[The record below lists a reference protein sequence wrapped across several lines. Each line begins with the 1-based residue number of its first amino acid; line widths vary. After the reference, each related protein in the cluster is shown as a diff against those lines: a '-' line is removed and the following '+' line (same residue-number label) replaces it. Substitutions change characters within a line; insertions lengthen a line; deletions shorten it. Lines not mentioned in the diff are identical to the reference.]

1 MATPLLAL
9 EQVSKIYSL
18 GDQTLYALCQ
28 VNLSIFEGEFVAIVG
43 PSGSGKSTLMHV
55 ASLLDK
61 PTEGAVLIKGRNV
74 TDYSEPEMAALRN
87 KEIGFVFQQF
97 NLLPKTSAL
106 ENVALPLVYS
116 GVSERTRKNR
126 AKDKLE
132 EVGLGER
139 LNNTPAQLSG
149 GQQQRVAIARALV
162 TNPAVVFADEPTG
175 NLDSKSGEE
184 IVKMIIRLNNAG
196 KTIVLVTHDD
206 ALAKIAKRI
215 VTIADGKITGD
226 SLTKWGKADNKV
238 YKKWPAW
245 QTPLSKKACADA
257 QREYTRLRLDE

>member
-116 GVSERTRKNR
+116 GVSDRTRRNR

-184 IVKMIIRLNNAG
+184 IIKMIIRLNNAG

-226 SLTKWGKADNKV
+226 NLTKWGKADKSV

-257 QREYTRLRLDE
+257 HREYTRLRVEE